1 MKSGCCTI
9 CLEPLFKDIQ
19 VSSQCGHV
27 FHRSCIYRWIDSA
40 NTCPNCKQH
49 CDASQLTNLFLDPL
63 EIIKEVLGDPTVLQN
78 VDPELLLQI
87 YQTDS
92 TKCAPHEE
100 DDMDLEILDL
110 KNNRKPKQSKK
121 ANHHMEL
128 IQERIKNSALTTK
141 HEELSTKLC
150 AVTGDLRD
158 AQDEQSKLHRKM
170 QSYLKSAQSYER
182 KFVDQEDQ
190 VKKLNIE
197 LFKKNKELITK
208 KKEIDRLLRKH
219 AQHEHQEN
227 IMIGNMNAVHEM
239 EMKVSESG
247 KSKEE
252 QAAYWKSMYDWIKKE
267 YMQSQSDKQRDKKSH
282 QTQQK
287 KWSEIHE
294 EQRLQ
299 IKTLERCGME
309 NLEKI
314 NKYKKVYFKLK
325 DKYTKQ
331 RLQLQELYKQKK
343 NRETAVINE
352 ASDHGQEE
360 DEVVSISND
369 ENQENIAAMVQENEK
384 EDEDDDL
391 HTAAMNVHAIDSVFS
406 YPQSKSYRPR
416 NATSNSLFNAYHEL
430 QSKKDG
436 RNPFSSQM
444 NQRNRKRNFSQLTK
458 GDDGRG
464 GVQTYLTDGSSNYN
478 RRKRRRVVKTS
489 SNANNK
495 RNGNKNS

>member
-197 LFKKNKELITK
+197 LFKKNKEI
-208 KKEIDRLLRKH
+208 IRYVC
-219 AQHEHQEN
+219 
-227 IMIGNMNAVHEM
+227 MIGNMNAVHEI

-247 KSKEE
+247 KSKKE
-252 QAAYWKSMYDWIKKE
+252 QAVYWKSMYSSVLE
-267 YMQSQSDKQRDKKSH
+267 EHEREKKSH
-282 QTQQK
+282 QSHQK
-287 KWSEIHE
+287 ILE

-299 IKTLERCGME
+299 IKTLERCGIE

-325 DKYTKQ
+325 NKYTKQ
-331 RLQLQELYKQKK
+331 RLQLQVLYKQKK
-343 NRETAVINE
+343 NRETALLNE
-352 ASDHGQEE
+352 ATDHGQQ
-360 DEVVSISND
+360 EVEVLSISND
-369 ENQENIAAMVQENEK
+369 VNQVNEK

-391 HTAAMNVHAIDSVFS
+391 RRAAMNVLNRNS
-406 YPQSKSYRPR
+406 Y
-416 NATSNSLFNAYHEL
+416 SLFSTYHEM

-436 RNPFSSQM
+436 
-444 NQRNRKRNFSQLTK
+444 RNRKRNFSQLTK
-458 GDDGRG
+458 GDDGCE
-464 GVQTYLTDGSSNYN
+464 GVQPYLTDGSSNHN
-478 RRKRRRVVKTS
+478 RKKRRRCNRS
-489 SNANNK
+489 IALL
-495 RNGNKNS
+495 GC

>member
-49 CDASQLTNLFLDPL
+49 CDASQLTNLFLDPI
-63 EIIKEVLGDPTVLQN
+63 EIIKEVLTDPTVLQT
-78 VDPELLLQI
+78 VDPELLLQM
-87 YQTDS
+87 YRTDS
-92 TKCAPHEE
+92 TNGN
-100 DDMDLEILDL
+100 DF
-110 KNNRKPKQSKK
+110 R
-121 ANHHMEL
+121 MEL
-128 IQERIKNSALTTK
+128 IEERIKNSELSLK
-141 HEELSTKLC
+141 HKELSTKLS
-150 AVTGDLRD
+150 AVTVDLRD
-158 AQDEQSKLHRKM
+158 AQHEQTKLHRKM
-170 QSYLKSAQSYER
+170 QSYLTSAQSYER

-458 GDDGRG
+458 GDDGCE
-464 GVQTYLTDGSSNYN
+464 GVQPYLTDGSSNYN

-495 RNGNKNS
+495 RNGNKNSNLMNYLKRTK

>member
-1 MKSGCCTI
+1 
-9 CLEPLFKDIQ
+9 
-19 VSSQCGHV
+19 
-27 FHRSCIYRWIDSA
+27 
-40 NTCPNCKQH
+40 
-49 CDASQLTNLFLDPL
+49 
-63 EIIKEVLGDPTVLQN
+63 
-78 VDPELLLQI
+78 
-87 YQTDS
+87 
-92 TKCAPHEE
+92 
-100 DDMDLEILDL
+100 
-110 KNNRKPKQSKK
+110 
-121 ANHHMEL
+121 
-128 IQERIKNSALTTK
+128 
-141 HEELSTKLC
+141 
-150 AVTGDLRD
+150 
-158 AQDEQSKLHRKM
+158 M
-170 QSYLKSAQSYER
+170 QSYLTSAQSYER

-197 LFKKNKELITK
+197 LFKKNKEI
-208 KKEIDRLLRKH
+208 IRYVC
-219 AQHEHQEN
+219 
-227 IMIGNMNAVHEM
+227 MIGNMNAVHEI

-247 KSKEE
+247 KSKKE
-252 QAAYWKSMYDWIKKE
+252 QAVYWKSMYSSVLE
-267 YMQSQSDKQRDKKSH
+267 EHEREKKSH
-282 QTQQK
+282 QSHQK
-287 KWSEIHE
+287 ILE